1 MKPVVPKIRVGD
13 VLLGTKNLRSY
24 LRTCSL
30 IRYFQVLDRRSF
42 GPKTEAGSLLYTP
55 NKQDPFVVMVNNHN
69 RFAVWSPNKDVVLLF
84 INPQEGYGSI
94 EEYMNPEIFA
104 QWFLRSSGKNP
115 DVRSWPLHAHY
126 IWASLHMNAWRNRH
140 SPLKF
145 HVRGAEPEEA
155 PFVNHLS
162 ISPGSVERQTISE
175 AVREAVTHGVF
186 RNLPDSKKRVPHLF
200 GGSGF
205 GPNLREVSQLRSKLE
220 TLMRNPR
227 LVSKAKQEKG
237 VDFSFLMNVQKN
249 TL

>member
-42 GPKTEAGSLLYTP
+42 GPKIEAGSLLYTP
-55 NKQDPFVVMVNNHN
+55 HKQDRFVVMANNHGK
-69 RFAVWSPNKDVVLLF
+69 FAVWSPNKNVVLLF
-84 INPQEGYGSI
+84 INPQAEYGSL
-94 EEYMNPEIFA
+94 EYMNPEIFA
-104 QWFLRSSGKNP
+104 QWFLRSSGKSP

-126 IWASLHMNAWRNRH
+126 IWGSLHMNAWKNRH
-140 SPLKF
+140 TPLKF
-145 HVRGAEPEEA
+145 NVRGAEAEEA
-155 PFVNHLS
+155 PFVNHKS

-175 AVREAVTHGVF
+175 AVRESVMHGVF
-186 RNLPDSKKRVPHLF
+186 RNLPDSKKRTPHLF
-200 GGSGF
+200 GGGGY
-205 GPNLREVSQLRSKLE
+205 GPNLREVAQLRSKLE

-227 LVSKAKQEKG
+227 LVSKAKQEKD